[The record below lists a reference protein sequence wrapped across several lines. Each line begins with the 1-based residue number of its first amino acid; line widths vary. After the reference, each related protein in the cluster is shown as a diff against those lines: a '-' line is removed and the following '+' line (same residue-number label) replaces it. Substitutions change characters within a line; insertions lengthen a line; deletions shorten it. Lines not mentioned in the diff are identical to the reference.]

1 MKKLRTAVIGGGHF
15 GRFHADKYAALP
27 DSDFVAIV
35 DPNPDARA
43 ALAAKHKITAFADPK
58 DLIGKVDAVSIVVPT
73 SLHFDVALGLIE
85 AGIHVLIEKPIADTR
100 DQADRLIAAAA
111 ARGTVLQVGHLQRFL
126 LDRLGAKEF
135 VQTPLYIECDRIH
148 PFNPRATDVSVVLD
162 LMIHDIDLILAFVGA
177 PVESVMAVGA
187 PVVTQGED
195 IANVRLGFANGC
207 VANIT
212 TSRVSLKTERKM
224 RVFGHESYVSIDL
237 AKRKLVAMRRGKAG
251 FLLGTLLPA
260 MMPGLPP
267 IERIERDYPDGDDL
281 KAEIASFLGACRG
294 EHKPHVT
301 GEDGRAALD
310 VALQI
315 EDAIREHRKRWAK
328 LGL

>member
-1 MKKLRTAVIGGGHF
+1 MKKLRTAVVGGGHF
-15 GRFHADKYAALP
+15 GRFHADKYASLA

-35 DPNPDARA
+35 DPDPDARA
-43 ALAAKHKITAFADPK
+43 ALAAKHKVGAYADPR
-58 DLIGKVDAVSIVVPT
+58 DLVGKVDAVSVVVPT

-85 AGIHVLIEKPIADTR
+85 AGIHVLVEKPIADTR
-100 DQADRLIAAAA
+100 DQARQLVAAAA

-162 LMIHDIDLILAFVGA
+162 LMIHDIDLILAFVGS

-187 PVVTQGED
+187 PVVTKGED

-237 AKRKLVAMRRGKAG
+237 AKRKLVAMRRGRAG
-251 FLLGTLLPA
+251 FVLGTLLPA
-260 MMPGLPP
+260 LMPGLPP

-281 KAEIASFLGACRG
+281 KAEIASFLGACQG
-294 EHKPHVT
+294 LHAPYVT
-301 GEDGRAALD
+301 GEDGLAALD

-315 EDAIREHRKRWAK
+315 EDAIREHRTRWAK

>member
-1 MKKLRTAVIGGGHF
+1 MKKLRTAVVGGGHF

-27 DSDFVAIV
+27 GSDFVAIV
-35 DPNPDARA
+35 DPDPKVRET
-43 ALAAKHKITAFADPK
+43 LSAKHKVAAYADPRE
-58 DLIGKVDAVSIVVPT
+58 LIGKADAVSVVVPT
-73 SLHFDVALGLIE
+73 SLHCEVALGLIE
-85 AGIHVLIEKPIADTR
+85 AGLHVLIEKPIADTR

-111 ARGTVLQVGHLQRFL
+111 AKGTVLQVGHLQRFL
-126 LDRLGAKEF
+126 LDRLGARDY
-135 VQTPLYIECDRIH
+135 VGTPLYIESDRIH

-224 RVFGHESYVSIDL
+224 RVFGRESYVSIDL
-237 AKRKLVAMRRGKAG
+237 AKRKMVAMRRGKG
-251 FLLGTLLPA
+251 GLLLGTLLPA

-267 IERIERDYPDGDDL
+267 IERIEREYPDGDDL
-281 KAEIASFLGACRG
+281 MAEIASFLEACRD
-294 EHKPHVT
+294 EHPPRVT
-301 GEDGRAALD
+301 GEEGRAALD

-315 EDAIREHRKRWAK
+315 EEAIRAHRTRFSN
-328 LGL
+328 LGI